1 MGESQSKRQVRPAG
15 KSSPEAGYEAGS
27 NMGGGL
33 TRQLFLWPEALQ
45 AVVPGEDQ
53 AAASKRLCQ
62 DDVGLPL
69 V

>member
-1 MGESQSKRQVRPAG
+1 
-15 KSSPEAGYEAGS
+15 
-27 NMGGGL
+27 MGGGL
-33 TRQLFLWPEALQ
+33 TGQLFLWPEALQ

-62 DDVGLPL
+62 DDVGFPL